1 MCRGYVELA
10 VSELA
15 VSQLAVWIA
24 AWLVLGSASATLGCS
39 HPAKKPPASA
49 AAAPAPATAP
59 PPPPAANE
67 PPPCKGN
74 EPLRVVLTATA
85 RLNPGAKGEALAT
98 VIRLYQLK
106 DVNKLVGVGFD
117 DLLDHDKDTLG
128 EDFVAMQEVTLNPG
142 EQLEPAVTR
151 NPAANYLLAVAL
163 FRQPAGTTWKAS
175 KRLSPPDPQFCN
187 NNEGVVRMAL
197 DENRIELR

>member
-1 MCRGYVELA
+1 MLGLA
-10 VSELA
+10 ITS
-15 VSQLAVWIA
+15 
-24 AWLVLGSASATLGCS
+24 LGCS
-39 HPAKKPPASA
+39 HPEKKPPANA
-49 AAAPAPATAP
+49 AATPAS
-59 PPPPAANE
+59 PPPAPTPPPGASE
-67 PPPCKGN
+67 LPPCKGN

-85 RLNPGAKGEALAT
+85 RLNPGEKGEALAT

-128 EDFVAMQEVTLNPG
+128 DDFVAMQEVTLNPG
-142 EQLEPAVTR
+142 ERLEPAVVR
-151 NPAANYLLAVAL
+151 NAAANYLLAVAL

-187 NNEGVVRMAL
+187 NNEGVVRLAL

>member
-1 MCRGYVELA
+1 MAVSLA
-10 VSELA
+10 VP
-15 VSQLAVWIA
+15 IA
-24 AWLVLGSASATLGCS
+24 AWWVLASTSTTLGCS
-39 HPAKKPPASA
+39 HPEKKPPANAA
-49 AAAPAPATAP
+49 AAAPPAPPASTAP

-85 RLNPGAKGEALAT
+85 RLNPGEKGEALAT

-128 EDFVAMQEVTLNPG
+128 DDFVAVQEVTLNPG
-142 EQLEPAVTR
+142 ERLEPAVTR

-187 NNEGVVRMAL
+187 NNEGVVRLAL

>member
-1 MCRGYVELA
+1 MCRGYVELT
-10 VSELA
+10 VSIGA
-15 VSQLAVWIA
+15 C
-24 AWLVLGSASATLGCS
+24 LVLGSASVMLGCS
-39 HPAKKPPASA
+39 HPEKKPASNA
-49 AAAPAPATAP
+49 ATSPAP
-59 PPPPAANE
+59 PPAAPSSPAAANE
-67 PPPCKGN
+67 PPACKGN

-85 RLNPGAKGEALAT
+85 RLNPGEKGEALAT

-128 EDFVAMQEVTLNPG
+128 DDFVAMQEVTLNPG
-142 EQLEPAVTR
+142 ERLEPAVAR

-175 KRLSPPDPQFCN
+175 KRLSPPDSQFCN
-187 NNEGVVRMAL
+187 NNEGVVRLAL